1 MKRIVYVL
9 SVICLLFALSAC
21 QGEQGPK
28 GEPGEK
34 GEQGITGLTGET
46 GAKGEPGI
54 PGADGNGITDIKKT
68 SSDGK
73 IDTYTITYTD
83 GTTSTFTVTN
93 GTDGDAGSTPTFKC
107 EESKLYVSYDGGT
120 SWEYLQDVLKGENG
134 LSAYELYCQKFGY
147 TGTEEEWLEEVFAN
161 AAKLDTEDI
170 YAIAEKAVVTIKVYN
185 KAGTHV
191 SSGSGF
197 FIDSNGLLATAHH
210 VIDGAYSM
218 KIEMLDGTEHSVK
231 NVVAFDVDRDIALLR
246 AELSEK
252 NDFLEIEGD
261 GITPGEA
268 AYSFGSSLGFLDGS
282 FASGVV
288 ASPLRETLVE
298 EGGDE
303 YFYELQYTAP
313 VSSGNSGGPILNSK
327 GKVIGIVTWGYT
339 IGNSLN
345 FATYI
350 GELESLDTSYERT
363 VRDFYLN
370 TEYFYIKFLEETAA
384 EVESNS
390 SASSANLINSI
401 GKSVKGATYYGEYD
415 YYKIILSE
423 DSNFNIAYYS
433 TSTNPALSLLKA
445 DGSTQISLK
454 WSNEKYGDYTVYCS
468 SINLTAGTYYI
479 LINGSSAFSQEQYY
493 LYTFWRDL
501 EEFENFPLDIYYSDM
516 LS

>member
-1 MKRIVYVL
+1 MKRIIYIL
-9 SVICLLFALSAC
+9 SVFCLLLTLSAC
-21 QGEQGPK
+21 SGEQ
-28 GEPGEK
+28 
-34 GEQGITGLTGET
+34 
-46 GAKGEPGI
+46 GAKGEPGAQGI
-54 PGADGNGITDIKKT
+54 QGLQGEPGADGKGIVDISKT
-68 SSDGK
+68 KTEGN

-93 GTDGDAGSTPTFKC
+93 GTDGGTGSSPTFKC
-107 EESKLYVSYDGGT
+107 EEGKLYVSYDSGE

-134 LSAYELYCQKFGY
+134 LSAYELFCQKFGY

-161 AAKLDTEDI
+161 AARIEPEDI

-197 FIDSNGLLATAHH
+197 FIDSDGTLATAHH

-218 KIEMLDGTEHSVK
+218 KIEMLDGTEHNVK
-231 NVVAFDVDRDIALLR
+231 NVVAFDVNRDIALLR
-246 AELSEK
+246 VELSKK
-252 NDFLEIEGD
+252 NDFLKIEED
-261 GITPGEA
+261 DITPGEA

-288 ASPLRETLVE
+288 ASPLREKQIE
-298 EGGDE
+298 EGE
-303 YFYELQYTAP
+303 EETFLELQYTAP

-363 VRDFYLN
+363 VTDFYHD
-370 TEYFYIKFLEETAA
+370 TEYFYIKFLEELSDESEDNDSAA
-384 EVESNS
+384 
-390 SASSANLINSI
+390 SANLITAI
-401 GKSVKGATYYGEYD
+401 GKSVKGATHYGEYD
-415 YYKIILSE
+415 YYKIVLTE

-433 TSTNPALSLLKA
+433 TSANPALSLLKS
-445 DGSTQISLK
+445 DGTTQISLE
-454 WSNEKYGDYTVYCS
+454 WSGEAYGDYTVYCS
-468 SINLTAGTYYI
+468 SKNLTAGTYYI
-479 LINGSSAFSQEQYY
+479 LISASSFSQQQYY

-501 EEFENFPLDIYYSDM
+501 EEFENFEYDIYYSDM